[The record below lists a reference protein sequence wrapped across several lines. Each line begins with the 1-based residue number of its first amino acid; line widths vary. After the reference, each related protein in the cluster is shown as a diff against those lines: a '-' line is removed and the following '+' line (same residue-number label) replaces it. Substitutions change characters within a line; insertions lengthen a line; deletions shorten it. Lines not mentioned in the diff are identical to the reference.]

1 MSNHQSG
8 LRGILVLLI
17 YLSAVVVQA
26 GDANDKVDV
35 PKPTPVQP
43 EWPEAE
49 LVGYWPFDGDGR
61 SEFGIATQ
69 HGELASTRDRSG
81 KEGGAVQFD
90 AKKKGYFSIA
100 LNAGG
105 GFDQMKTGTVSLW
118 VRWDDGPQT
127 GNEEFRVFAPI
138 LSRQQDGK
146 FSTHLLGLTGLDP
159 EQAGVRWR
167 SELKCETILEQ
178 KDTEP
183 VGAGKWHHVAICYG
197 PNRQTLYVDGKIAAK
212 SDEPPQMTNFGY
224 EPPLVVGGW
233 IGDGNLW
240 STAAVDDLAIWNEKL
255 LPEQIASLAAGRKTP
270 LEIVSVVRFE
280 DATKYSSLGEVH
292 IPREHIR
299 RNPLQTIKFARDT
312 LALVENS
319 EPRPEFKRELDEL
332 ERQVLAVIEAS
343 GAEIVGRTADGNA
356 AEAPAPAS
364 TGKTTAA
371 NRKAFA
377 ELTASIFKLRR
388 KIIFSHPALNFDR
401 LLINKRPA
409 PNYLHQS
416 RQYLGRYSP
425 EGDGLAVVTNWKNRP
440 EVKLLLKDK
449 LPVGSVLHPDLSFD
463 GKRVLFS
470 FCDHSESD
478 LNRRRF
484 LIYEIGVNGSG
495 LRQITGGVNDPLT
508 TTENRE
514 TAIVEDYDPC
524 YLPDGGFIF
533 TSTRQQAHIRCQYGG
548 RYFANFVLHRG
559 ELDNLDELGPRVAR
573 ISFNEA
579 PEWEP
584 SVQADG
590 SVLYTRWDYINRH
603 WNWFQS
609 LWLTKPDGTGV
620 AHVYG
625 NYTRS
630 PCITAEPR
638 AVPGSKKIV
647 STAAAHHGYTAG
659 SLILIDPRVGAD
671 GPEPITRLTP
681 EVTFPESEYRGTTSE
696 QADALIHTAR
706 GINNGSAFPLHGAYC
721 NPYPLSED
729 LFLVAY
735 TPSKLAKEGGR
746 QDGVPYGISLLD
758 SLGGLE
764 LIYRDPEMSSFA
776 PLPVVA
782 RKTPPALPSTIDPK
796 RRGESGVF
804 YVHNV
809 YESTERIPAGKIRS
823 LRVVEIQEQTVESP
837 PSRGKVILDLPK
849 RILGTVPVEPDGSV
863 AFRAPACK
871 MLGLQLLDENGMAV
885 MGMRSLIYLQPGETT
900 SCIGCHEP
908 RSHMPGV
915 GTGGTTGTSYA
926 AGPLIPAA
934 PRASVRELTP
944 PDGPCYEGGLS
955 FTRTV
960 QPVLDRHCIG
970 CHGLQASGE
979 KPAGGINLL
988 GTMKDT
994 VLPYPDWPGPNRIR
1008 ISTAYESLISRKGLI
1023 SVPQCNYEN
1032 DRSMPYDYYSHAGR
1046 LAKMLLA
1053 GHSDEESRP
1062 RVQLDAGSFDRIVQW
1077 LDMNAIFYGEYSWN
1091 KAEWRRPNP
1100 DGEKQ
1105 LRAYIREVCG
1115 SVSGKELGRPLAE
1128 QPFETLVNV
1137 SLPSESRILLGP
1149 LSADAGGWGTINGG
1163 PWKSKQSPQ
1172 FRKMLKLVNASV
1184 EPLATQD
1191 KAGTCNQNPC
1201 RCGTCWVRKARRDF
1215 LEQRRQN
1222 CRESGA
1228 LTKSLRLGGG

>member
-1 MSNHQSG
+1 MSALLGSS
-8 LRGILVLLI
+8 RILVLLI
-17 YLSAVVVQA
+17 CLSVTIAQA
-26 GDANDKVDV
+26 GDEHDRRDV
-35 PKPTPVQP
+35 SKPTSA
-43 EWPEAE
+43 ELAWPAAE

-61 SEFGIATQ
+61 SEFGSAVQ
-69 HGELASTRDRSG
+69 HGEIAATCDRSG
-81 KEGGAVQFD
+81 RADGAVQFR
-90 AKKKGYFSIA
+90 AEKRGYFSIA
-100 LNAGG
+100 LGAGG
-105 GFDQMKTGTVSLW
+105 GFDLMKTGTISLW

-127 GNEEFRVFAPI
+127 GNEAFRVFAPI
-138 LSRQQDGK
+138 LSRQQNGR
-146 FSTHLLGLTGLDP
+146 FSTHLLGLTGLAP
-159 EQAGVRWR
+159 ERAGIRWR

-178 KDTEP
+178 KDAQP
-183 VGAGKWHHVAICYG
+183 VGLGKWHHVAICYG
-197 PNRQTLYVDGKIAAK
+197 PNRQTLYVDGKTAAK
-212 SDEPPQMTNFGY
+212 IDAPPQMTNLGF

-240 STAAVDDLAIWNEKL
+240 CTAAVDDLAIWNEVL

-270 LEIVSVVRFE
+270 LEVFSVVRFE
-280 DATKYSSLGEVH
+280 DATNYSSLDEAN

-299 RNPLQTIKFARDT
+299 RNPLQAIKFARDT
-312 LALVENS
+312 LALVERS
-319 EPRPEFKRELDEL
+319 EPRPEFKEKLDEL
-332 ERQVLAVIEAS
+332 ERQVLALIESS
-343 GAEIVGRTADGNA
+343 GAEIAGRTADNNA
-356 AEAPAPAS
+356 AEAWAPARE
-364 TGKTTAA
+364 GRATAA
-371 NRKAFA
+371 TRKAFA
-377 ELTASIFKLRR
+377 GLTASILELRR
-388 KIIFSHPALNFDR
+388 KIVFSHPALNFDR

-416 RQYLGRYSP
+416 RQYLGRYSA
-425 EGDGLAVVTNWKNRP
+425 EGDGLAVLTDWKNNP
-440 EVKLLLKDK
+440 QVKLLLKDK

-463 GKRVLFS
+463 GKRILFS
-470 FCDHSESD
+470 FCDHSEPD

-484 LIYEIGVNGSG
+484 LIYEIGVDGSE
-495 LRQITGGVNDPLT
+495 LRQVTGGVNDPLT

-524 YLPDGGFIF
+524 YLPDGGFMF

-573 ISFNEA
+573 LSFNEA

-638 AVPGSKKIV
+638 AIPGSKRIV

-681 EVTFPESEYRGTTSE
+681 EVTFPESEYRGTTLE
-696 QADALIHTAR
+696 EADALIHSAR
-706 GINNGSAFPLHGAYC
+706 GINNSRAFPLHGAYC

-746 QDGVPYGISLLD
+746 QDGVPYGIFLLD

-776 PLPVVA
+776 PMPVVA
-782 RKTPPALPSTIDPK
+782 RKAPPALPSTIDPEREEK
-796 RRGESGVF
+796 TGVF

-809 YESTERIPAGKIRS
+809 YESTEKIPAGKVKS

-863 AFRAPACK
+863 AFQAPACK

-885 MGMRSLIYLQPGETT
+885 MGMRSLVYLQPGETT

-908 RSHMPGV
+908 RSH
-915 GTGGTTGTSYA
+915 GTGTGLATTTSYS
-926 AGPLIPAA
+926 AGRPASA
-934 PRASVRELTP
+934 SPRASVRELTP
-944 PDGPCYEGGLS
+944 PAGPRYEGGLS

-960 QPVLDRHCIG
+960 QPMLDRYCIK

-1008 ISTAYESLISRKGLI
+1008 ISTAYESLTSREGLV

-1032 DRSMPYDYYSHAGR
+1032 DRSTPYDYYSHAGR
-1046 LAKMLLA
+1046 LANMLLA
-1053 GHSDEESRP
+1053 GHPDEDGKP
-1062 RVQLDAGSFDRIVQW
+1062 RVQLDTESFDRIVQW
-1077 LDMNAIFYGEYSWN
+1077 LDMNAVFYGDYSWN
-1091 KAEWRRPNP
+1091 KAEWRNPNP
-1100 DGEKQ
+1100 AGEKQ
-1105 LRAYIREVCG
+1105 LRAYIREACS
-1115 SVSGKELGRPLAE
+1115 SVFGMELGETLAE
-1128 QPFETLVNV
+1128 QTFEALVNV

-1149 LSADAGGWGTINGG
+1149 LSTDAGGWGTINGG

-1172 FRKMLKLVNASV
+1172 FRRMLELVKASI

-1191 KAGTCNQNPC
+1191 VAGTCNQNPC
-1201 RCGTCWVRKARRDF
+1201 RCGTCWVRKARHDF
-1215 LEQRRQN
+1215 IEQRSQN
-1222 CRESGA
+1222 
-1228 LTKSLRLGGG
+1228 